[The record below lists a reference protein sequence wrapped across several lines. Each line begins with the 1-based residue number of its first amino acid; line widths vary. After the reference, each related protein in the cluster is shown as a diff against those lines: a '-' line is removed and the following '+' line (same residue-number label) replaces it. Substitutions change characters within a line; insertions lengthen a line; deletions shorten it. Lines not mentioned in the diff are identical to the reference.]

1 MARIINVKSKPKD
14 WNLADF
20 AAQRNNLLF
29 YRSLG
34 GLGDILMHRMIFEDF
49 KKDNPE
55 LKIFFACPTQ
65 YHPALIDHPFLDGV
79 LNYQEVSLN
88 DYLMWFNTSSSC
100 GRYETF
106 IAPLSDKNRSD
117 IWAES
122 CGVKLTNH
130 NMHIIMTDEELKFGK
145 EKIEKIRNSKS
156 RPSIA
161 LCPVSAMVSKNLLP
175 EQIKDLV
182 NELHSMNYFV
192 FGLHGT
198 PIQTLTEMGVP
209 TICDIKTRQWM
220 SVIHA
225 ADYVISVDTAA
236 LHLAGG
242 IKKPLTGIFSWAD
255 GYTYTQHY
263 PTAHVVQLHRDRYSE
278 LPCCPCYTYGNC
290 VLAKGQIKPCLT
302 MITHQMI
309 MDQVVKM
316 LSNLEKK

>member
-1 MARIINVKSKPKD
+1 MVENTKLKIKPKN
-14 WNLADF
+14 WNLEEF
-20 AAQRNNLLF
+20 YNKRNHFLF

-34 GLGDILMHRMIFEDF
+34 GLGDMLMHRMMFEDF

-55 LKIFFACPTQ
+55 LKILFACPTQ

-79 LNYQEVSLN
+79 LDYQEVSLT
-88 DYLMWFNTSSSC
+88 DYLMWVNTSSSC
-100 GRYETF
+100 DRYESS

-117 IWAES
+117 IWAWN

-130 NMHIIMTDEELKFGK
+130 NMHITMTDEELQFGK
-145 EKIEKIRNSKS
+145 ELVEKVRN
-156 RPSIA
+156 REGPAIA

-175 EQIKDLV
+175 QQIKDLV
-182 NELHSMNYFV
+182 NELHAMNYFV
-192 FGLHGT
+192 FGLHKK
-198 PIQTLTEMGVP
+198 PIETLTELGVP
-209 TICDIKTRQWM
+209 TICDVKVREWM

-242 IKKPLTGIFSWAD
+242 IKKPLTGIFTWAD
-255 GYTYTQHY
+255 GYTYTKHY
-263 PTAHVVQLHRDRYSE
+263 PTVNVVQLHRDKHKE
-278 LPCCPCYTYGNC
+278 LPCCPCYSYGNC
-290 VLAKGQIKPCLT
+290 PLAKGQIKPCLT

-309 MDQVVKM
+309 MDQVIKM